1 MGVVGAQV
9 EVEGWQGRVRSVV
22 LEPSARDL
30 VDECKVEDMLAPL
43 WKIRRINSEV
53 LSCRK
58 ASKICIGYMFSNIT
72 KVYPLDIT
80 N

>member
-43 WKIRRINSEV
+43 VVMV
-53 LSCRK
+53 LLRFRFLRHFRNHLPT
-58 ASKICIGYMFSNIT
+58 Y
-72 KVYPLDIT
+72 YL
-80 N
+80 